1 MRKEY
6 SIKDVQFYI
15 LSIAKYLDAFCKEND
30 IKYYLMGGSALG
42 AMRHGG
48 FIPWDDD
55 LDVFMTVENYTR
67 FIKLF
72 EEKGDEKYFLQKEN
86 TSDWPLFLSRVCL
99 NGTTLIS
106 DEFAHNMRQHHNVFV
121 DIMCLYS
128 APDNEVKRRLQY
140 YAAQLLRINALEK
153 VNFPQEEW
161 IKRVAM
167 KMSKI
172 LVNRWIRKS
181 LENYVHGFEGVKTVQ
196 VGHFYGRARYPRTNF
211 LRKYIGDGNPRYV
224 AFEDTQL
231 PVFEYVEEYLVS
243 RFGERWMDMPD
254 QRTRDQYPVH
264 ANFVD
269 LEKDYTEY
277 MSGDK
282 KYWIY

>member
-1 MRKEY
+1 
-6 SIKDVQFYI
+6 
-15 LSIAKYLDAFCKEND
+15 
-30 IKYYLMGGSALG
+30 
-42 AMRHGG
+42 
-48 FIPWDDD
+48 
-55 LDVFMTVENYTR
+55 
-67 FIKLF
+67 
-72 EEKGDEKYFLQKEN
+72 
-86 TSDWPLFLSRVCL
+86 
-99 NGTTLIS
+99 
-106 DEFAHNMRQHHNVFV
+106 
-121 DIMCLYS
+121 
-128 APDNEVKRRLQY
+128 
-140 YAAQLLRINALEK
+140 
-153 VNFPQEEW
+153 
-161 IKRVAM
+161 M